1 MKFIII
7 KRYKHTIIGF
17 NQVNIPKI
25 SWYPGHIAKA
35 EKKLSEVI
43 KRVDLVIEVRD
54 ARIPLSTGHPHLNQ
68 WIKNK
73 KHILVINRSDM
84 IAPETINNWN
94 KWFKKDDIY
103 PLWSDAK
110 NGKGIKEICK
120 SAQESRL
127 SIDNRRL
134 SRGMKVRPIRALT
147 LGFPNVG
154 KSALI
159 NRIAKKKVVES
170 ARKAGLTRNLRWIRL
185 ENGID
190 LLDAPGVI
198 PPNLEN
204 QKSALNLALCDDIGE
219 AAYEIES
226 VATEFIKIILKLKE
240 DKNANISLTKISNRY
255 GVDILKNFDS
265 PHEWID
271 LAALKHTSG
280 DRRRMA
286 HKLLEDYRSQL
297 LGKIALEVPI

>member
-1 MKFIII
+1 MD
-7 KRYKHTIIGF
+7 
-17 NQVNIPKI
+17 IPKI
-25 SWYPGHIAKA
+25 QWYPGHIAKA

-43 KRVDLVIEVRD
+43 NRVDLVIEVRD

-84 IAPETINNWN
+84 ISGIAINNWN
-94 KWFKKDDIY
+94 KWFKENNEY
-103 PLWSDAK
+103 PLWCDAK
-110 NGKGIKEICK
+110 RGIGIKEICRSSK
-120 SAQESRL
+120 ESRL

-134 SRGMKVRPIRALT
+134 SRGMQIRPIRALT

-159 NRIAKKKVVES
+159 NRIANKRVVDS
-170 ARKAGLTRNLRWIRL
+170 ARKAGVTRNLRWIRL
-185 ENGID
+185 DSGID

-198 PPNLEN
+198 PPNLDN

-226 VATEFIKIILKLKE
+226 VAIEFIKIILKLNT
-240 DKNANISLTKISNRY
+240 DRNANISLSKISKRY
-255 GVDILKNFDS
+255 GVDMIKGFKS
-265 PHEWID
+265 PSEWID
-271 LAALKHTSG
+271 DAANKHTSG
-280 DRRRMA
+280 NRRRMA
-286 HKLLEDYRSQL
+286 YKLIEDYRNQM
-297 LGKIALEVPI
+297 LGKIALEVPIWN

>member
-1 MKFIII
+1 
-7 KRYKHTIIGF
+7 
-17 NQVNIPKI
+17 VDIPKI
-25 SWYPGHIAKA
+25 QWYPGHIAKA

-43 KRVDLVIEVRD
+43 KRVDLIIEVRD
-54 ARIPLSTGHPHLNQ
+54 ARIPLSTGHPHINQ
-68 WIKNK
+68 WISNK
-73 KHILVINRSDM
+73 KHILVINRADM
-84 IAPETINNWN
+84 IAPETISNW
-94 KWFKKDDIY
+94 KEWFKKDDIY

-120 SAQESRL
+120 SAKESRL

-170 ARKAGLTRNLRWIRL
+170 ARKAGVTRNLRWIRL
-185 ENGID
+185 DSGID

-226 VATEFIKIILKLKE
+226 VAIEFIKIIVQLKE
-240 DKNANISLTKISNRY
+240 DKNANISLKKISNRY
-255 GVDILKNFDS
+255 GVDILKKHDK
-265 PHEWID
+265 PHEWIN

-280 DRRRMA
+280 DKRRMA
-286 HKLLEDYRSQL
+286 HKLLEDYRNQM
-297 LGKIALEVPI
+297 LGKIALEVPT